1 MKAPAKSSGSSSPA
15 AFIPE
20 ASPGEGEGLAL
31 GPALGGTRFCYI
43 TAEDVGTST
52 SDRLAE
58 QRIATM
64 AQVRR
69 NHV

>member
-20 ASPGEGEGLAL
+20 ASLGEGEGLAL
-31 GPALGGTRFCYI
+31 GP
-43 TAEDVGTST
+43 
-52 SDRLAE
+52 
-58 QRIATM
+58 IATI